1 MLKNPII
8 KVHFHGVEVQIQHIP
23 DNHIIVNINGTST
36 LIHIKDFQT
45 YRNVEQNVANDTNKN
60 VEAEKIVETNLN
72 NANSTSV
79 TKSSENI
86 SENIVYY
93 TSYTETK
100 NNKTIQK
107 YRITNKEKH

>member
-23 DNHIIVNINGTST
+23 DNHMIVNINGTST
-36 LIHIKDFQT
+36 LIPIHEFQT
-45 YRNVEQNVANDTNKN
+45 YKNVEQNVANDTNKN

-79 TKSSENI
+79 TNTSEKT
-86 SENIVYY
+86 SEKTFILLLCN
-93 TSYTETK
+93 TSK
-100 NNKTIQK
+100 MV
-107 YRITNKEKH
+107 